1 MNNSFCSALLAAAL
15 ASAAGQAHAQRS
27 TPVTVQNTPS
37 VEVVNEV
44 AVAPPPLRPVYLR
57 HFQQFD
63 ELANLT
69 HRFPIAAGD
78 TLQIEHV
85 SIACGPTRTPMGAM
99 IIGRTD
105 VPGRSY
111 ASLWLTFEDTGLVRF
126 RDNTYATHA
135 VTYYVHG
142 GDELEFRILADAPGN
157 NVCTLGAVG
166 HLVETAP

>member
-1 MNNSFCSALLAAAL
+1 MNNSFFSALLAAAL

-78 TLQIEHV
+78 ALQIEHV

-99 IIGRTD
+99 IIGRTT

-142 GDELEFRILADAPGN
+142 GDELEFRILADAPEN
-157 NVCTLGAVG
+157 SVCTLGAVG
-166 HLVETAP
+166 HLVETVP